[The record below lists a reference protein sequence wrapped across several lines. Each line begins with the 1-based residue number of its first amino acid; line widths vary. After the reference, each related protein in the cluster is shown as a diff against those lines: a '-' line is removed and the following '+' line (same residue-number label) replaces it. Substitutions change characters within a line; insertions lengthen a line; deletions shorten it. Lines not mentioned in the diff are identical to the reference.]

1 MTLINVSESRVAP
14 DVQPATLITN
24 TQLDIGSYNE
34 GREESQGNIPILAT
48 ILLIVLGSLVTVL
61 LTVLSVIVYYKYQK
75 RKIKQP
81 LKAINRLNV

>member
-24 TQLDIGSYNE
+24 TQLDIGSHNE
-34 GREESQGNIPILAT
+34 GREESQDNIPILAT